1 MTPNQE
7 EPRLPPKPPMS
18 PFSPSG
24 DIDYIPMSPLAIALR
39 ETYTPTE
46 FKSKGVKKV
55 LGVVAMIAIPFAAP
69 AISGAI
75 ATSGFL
81 GATAS
86 AVAGTWVGSAI
97 VGAGLGAVT
106 AKITG
111 GDPLMGAL
119 GGAIGG
125 GLGGVAK
132 GMATPTWLGGSGTA
146 AASTAPLTTAEQ
158 LANAAAQGG
167 GPPGSVAMAGPGVVG
182 APVVAPTFVQ
192 QMGTGFKNALTSQA
206 AVQGMTKMSTE
217 LMMSAFMPENY
228 DDEQL
233 QLIEQHKK
241 TIERL
246 EAQGEAVDG
255 IKMTQARSLLQQA
268 LQVDPTYLARQKE
281 QGVKNQYALAANK
294 AQRDAS
300 QAGLRPTYAA
310 NEARRIQ
317 LAGTTAGA
325 SAYDQGYITGI
336 TEKGKMTQA
345 GLQALPTTTGLP
357 AYYTSLAGMYQGG
370 AEDLEEE
377 KKGYRELFGDIYAS
391 GNEEN
396 RAVT

>member
-1 MTPNQE
+1 
-7 EPRLPPKPPMS
+7 
-18 PFSPSG
+18 
-24 DIDYIPMSPLAIALR
+24 MSPLAIALR

-55 LGVVAMIAIPFAAP
+55 LGVVAMVAIPFAAP
-69 AISGAI
+69 AISSSI
-75 ATSGFL
+75 AASGFL

-86 AVAGTWVGSAI
+86 SVAGTWVGSAI

-106 AKITG
+106 AKVTG

-125 GLGGVAK
+125 GFGGVAK
-132 GMATPTWLGGSGTA
+132 GMATPTWLGGTGQA
-146 AASTAPLTTAEQ
+146 ATQAAGQTLTTAEQ

-192 QMGTGFKNALTSQA
+192 QVGTGFKNALTNPA
-206 AVQGMTKMSTE
+206 AVQGFTKMGTE
-217 LMMSAFMPENY
+217 MMMSAFMPENY

-233 QLIEQHKK
+233 ALIEQHKK

-255 IKMTQARSLLQQA
+255 IKMTQARNLLQQA

-281 QGVKNQYALAANK
+281 QGVKNQYAIAANK

-300 QAGLRPTYAA
+300 KAGLAPTYAA
-310 NEARRIQ
+310 NEARRVQ
-317 LAGTTAGA
+317 LAGIKAGA

-336 TEKGKMTQA
+336 TEKSKMTQA

-377 KKGYRELFGDIYAS
+377 KKGYRQLFGDIYAS
-391 GNEEN
+391 GNEE
-396 RAVT
+396 RAIS